1 MDFELE
7 RKKLIDSLIRRRYIS
22 KPEVISA
29 MMKVPR
35 HIFVPKSIRAYAY
48 HDTPQQIGER
58 QTISAPHMVGI
69 MAEKLDLKPG
79 HKVLEI
85 GGGSGYHAAVVAEI
99 IGPSGHVYSI
109 EFIESLAK
117 RAQENIKTA
126 GLENNVTL
134 VNRDGSFGL
143 PEYAPY
149 DRIYVTCASPE
160 VPPPLIEQLEDKG
173 KLLIPAGGRHFQ
185 TLVYCEKKG
194 KKVIKKDFGGCV
206 FVPLR
211 GKYGFKKY

>member
-35 HIFVPKSIRAYAY
+35 HIFVPSSVRAYAY
-48 HDTPQQIGER
+48 QDRPQQIGER

-79 HKVLEI
+79 QKVLEV

-99 IGPSGHVYSI
+99 VGSSGHVYSI

-117 RAQENIKTA
+117 HARENIKKA
-126 GLENNVTL
+126 GLENIVTI
-134 VNRDGSFGL
+134 VNRDGSLGL
-143 PEYAPY
+143 PENAPY

-160 VPPPLIEQLEDKG
+160 VPPPLIEQLQDKG
-173 KLLIPAGGRHFQ
+173 KLLIPAGSRKN
-185 TLVYCEKKG
+185 YRE
-194 KKVIKKDFGGCV
+194 
-206 FVPLR
+206 
-211 GKYGFKKY
+211 